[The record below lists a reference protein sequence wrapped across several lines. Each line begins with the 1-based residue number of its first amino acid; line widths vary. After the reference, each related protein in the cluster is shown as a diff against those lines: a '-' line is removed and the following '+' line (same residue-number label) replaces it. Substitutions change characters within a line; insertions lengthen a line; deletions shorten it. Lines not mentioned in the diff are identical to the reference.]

1 MFPSHDEALY
11 LCGVCLIQ
19 MERLE
24 AAVERLTKVSEE
36 YPLKHNALLLAS
48 IAYNKMGKHGLR

>member
-1 MFPSHDEALY
+1 
-11 LCGVCLIQ
+11 

-24 AAVERLTKVSEE
+24 PAVERLTKVSEE

-48 IAYNKMGKHGLR
+48 IAYNKMGMYNLR